1 MKIKPIY
8 QLIFMILLM
17 LLVIGIIL
25 KDDYSIILIQLSKI
39 SLIAYLPILFLCAS
53 LGMIQGLILYRL
65 AKPYQTNF
73 KISEGIL
80 FAFSGSFF
88 NSVTPLGGG
97 QVSLTYILRK
107 KHFSYTEIAA
117 ILWKDF
123 FLFQLALI
131 ITVTMILGISMKQA
145 LPDFPK
151 TVVWI
156 LFGYCINISV
166 ILFLYSMN
174 RFPQLYIKISSLLIL
189 FLKKLHFIQD
199 PETLFIKGKDMIDQ
213 FNIHTSQ
220 LKQNKKETFL
230 IIITHGC
237 RLLLLYAVPYLI
249 ALLLQLP
256 LTLEDLFRVISISC
270 FVHMLN
276 ALTPLP
282 GDAGWSEGMF
292 IFLFMS
298 MFTKSAAGSMM
309 ILWRFATFY
318 LNIILGACCFIM
330 LKRKYESSK

>member
-145 LPDFPK
+145 LLDFRK
-151 TVVWI
+151 TVAWI

-199 PETLFIKGKDMIDQ
+199 PETLFIKGKECK
-213 FNIHTSQ
+213 F
-220 LKQNKKETFL
+220 
-230 IIITHGC
+230 
-237 RLLLLYAVPYLI
+237 
-249 ALLLQLP
+249 
-256 LTLEDLFRVISISC
+256 
-270 FVHMLN
+270 
-276 ALTPLP
+276 
-282 GDAGWSEGMF
+282 
-292 IFLFMS
+292 
-298 MFTKSAAGSMM
+298 
-309 ILWRFATFY
+309 
-318 LNIILGACCFIM
+318 
-330 LKRKYESSK
+330 

>member
-39 SLIAYLPILFLCAS
+39 SL
-53 LGMIQGLILYRL
+53 
-65 AKPYQTNF
+65 
-73 KISEGIL
+73 
-80 FAFSGSFF
+80 
-88 NSVTPLGGG
+88 
-97 QVSLTYILRK
+97 
-107 KHFSYTEIAA
+107 
-117 ILWKDF
+117 
-123 FLFQLALI
+123 
-131 ITVTMILGISMKQA
+131 
-145 LPDFPK
+145 
-151 TVVWI
+151 
-156 LFGYCINISV
+156 

-237 RLLLLYAVPYLI
+237 RLLLLYAIPYLI

-276 ALTPLP
+276 ALTPLL

-292 IFLFMS
+292 IFFVYEHVHQKCCRKHDDLMAFCYFLFEYY
-298 MFTKSAAGSMM
+298 F
-309 ILWRFATFY
+309 
-318 LNIILGACCFIM
+318 NIVCSFVYNSYDCS
-330 LKRKYESSK
+330 Y